1 MKNKLG
7 QNFLTDKN
15 IAKRE
20 IEYAEISNKDTVLEI
35 GPGKGILTNILAEK
49 AKKVIAIEYDK
60 DLISNL
66 ERILPENVELIHGDA
81 VRIDFN
87 TLTRF
92 NKVVSNLPFQISS
105 KITFKLLNYSFD
117 IAVLIYQKEFAS
129 RMIANAG
136 TKDYSRL
143 SVNVYYRAY
152 CDILGTIPKSCF
164 NPTPKVDSCIVKL
177 TPREKPAF
185 YVIDENFF
193 FEFTRNLF
201 NNRRKKINTIL
212 HRFYDINIDEISFRN
227 NRAEELTPEQLG
239 ELCNIIFTS
248 LNS

>member
-1 MKNKLG
+1 MKSKLG

-20 IEYAEISNKDTVLEI
+20 TQYAEISDKDTVLEI
-35 GPGKGILTNILAEK
+35 GPGKGILTDILAEK

-60 DLISNL
+60 KLISDL
-66 ERILPENVELIHGDA
+66 EKILPGNVELIHGDA

-87 TLTRF
+87 ALPKF

-105 KITFKLLNYSFD
+105 KITFKLLDYDFD

-129 RMIANAG
+129 RMIANVG

-143 SVNVYYRAY
+143 SVNVFYKAY
-152 CDILGTIPKSCF
+152 CDILETIPKCCF
-164 NPTPKVDSCIVKL
+164 NPMPKVDSCIVKL
-177 TPREKPAF
+177 IPKKKPAF
-185 YVIDENFF
+185 RVIDEKFF
-193 FEFTRNLF
+193 FEFIRNLF
-201 NNRRKKINTIL
+201 NNRRKKINNII
-212 HRFYDINIDEISFRN
+212 HRFYKINIDKIPFSN

-239 ELCNIIFTS
+239 ELCNIVFTS
-248 LNS
+248 SNS